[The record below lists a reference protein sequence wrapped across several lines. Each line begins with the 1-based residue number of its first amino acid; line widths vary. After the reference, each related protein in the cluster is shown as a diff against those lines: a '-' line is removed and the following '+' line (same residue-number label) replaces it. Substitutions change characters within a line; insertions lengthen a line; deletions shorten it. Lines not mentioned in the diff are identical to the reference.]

1 MKKRLVA
8 ILVAAGMVM
17 ASMAGCGSEESTE
30 TSQNTADAGETAD
43 SSDGEDTADDE
54 EETRDIVV
62 TLMCLSP
69 MSEDNTK
76 HVEDK
81 LNEMLEEKLNVH
93 ADFQWYDGSTYSSTI
108 PMMLS
113 ANEQI
118 DLMMFTP
125 NVVVGY
131 QSFMTQNQLTD
142 ISEYL
147 DEYGQ
152 DIKSVMGDYLSA
164 TSKGDAVY
172 GVGNMTSLYASAKIC
187 MRKDILDDLGLTEKA
202 QNMTTWDEF
211 KDILEEVTANTD
223 LKGVVNSDEDG
234 TVMSSQPY
242 MFGGDSFADSYAV
255 DCGGDSYQ
263 YVYIDPDTD
272 EVKCYFDNPDW
283 KDSILRVKDFYDD
296 NLIYKDAATAQ
307 DYADTLIKNDVGFA
321 EIKGS
326 ELGVEASYKAA
337 TGYDPVIVDIADAQV
352 TTKSFTK
359 FGFAVPITA
368 KEPEAAVQVLNLL
381 YSDQEFLNTLTWG
394 VEGVDW
400 ELNEDGQACYPE
412 GVTSD
417 SVQYHTAD
425 FLYGDRLMVTPWE
438 GSDLDIREQQEKTN
452 QDMEKSKYLGF
463 SVDSTEVSS
472 EMTACTNI
480 VTQYYP
486 QLTSG
491 NAEDVEATYK
501 EFIDKLYEAGM
512 QTVLDA
518 YQTQLDAW
526 LAEKAE

>member
-1 MKKRLVA
+1 MKKKWIMA
-8 ILVAAGMVM
+8 LVAAAMTM
-17 ASMAGCGSEESTE
+17 TAITGCGTEEDVTE
-30 TSQNTADAGETAD
+30 VSKATTE
-43 SSDGEDTADDE
+43 EDEDDE
-54 EETRDIVV
+54 EPREIVV

-69 MSEDNTK
+69 IDEDNSK
-76 HVEDK
+76 HVEDR
-81 LNEMLEEKLNVH
+81 LNEILKEKLNVH
-93 ADFQWYDGSTYSSTI
+93 ADFQWYDGSTYSTTV

-131 QSFMTQNQLTD
+131 QSFMAQNQLQD
-142 ISEYL
+142 ISGYL

-152 DIKSVMGDYLSA
+152 DIKSVMKDYLSA

-187 MRKDILDDLGLTEKA
+187 MRKDILDELNLTEKA
-202 QNMTTWDEF
+202 QNMKSWDEF
-211 KDILEEVTANTD
+211 KEILEEVTAKTD
-223 LKGVVNSDEDG
+223 LKGLVNSDEDG

-242 MFGGDSFADSYAV
+242 MFGGDDFSDSFSV

-263 YVYIDPDTD
+263 YVYIDPETD
-272 EVKCYFDNPDW
+272 EFKCYYDSDAW
-283 KDSILRVKDFYDD
+283 HESILRVKDFYDAG
-296 NLIYKDAATAQ
+296 LIYKDASTAQ
-307 DYADTLIKNDVGFA
+307 DYADTLIKNNVGFA
-321 EIKGS
+321 EVKGS

-337 TGYDPVIVDIADAQV
+337 TGYDPVVVDITDAQV

-381 YSDQEFLNTLTWG
+381 YSDEEFLDTLAWG

-400 ELNEDGQACYPE
+400 ELNEDGLACYPE

-417 SVQYHTAD
+417 TVQYHTAD

-438 GSDLDIREQQEKTN
+438 GSDTNIREEQEKTN
-452 QDMEKSKYLGF
+452 KEMEQSKYLGF
-463 SVDSTEVSS
+463 SVDSTEVSA
-472 EMTACTNI
+472 EMTACTNLWA
-480 VTQYYP
+480 QYYP

-491 NAEDVEATYK
+491 IAEDTEATYQ

-512 QTVLDA
+512 QKILDT
-518 YQTQLDAW
+518 YQEQLDTW
-526 LAEKAE
+526 LAEQNA